1 MIEFISYSGS
11 NEYEIRYDGKVAGT
25 FRYYDVPDFKYKGEV
40 QFIRYLAYIK
50 LEPKFRRLGIL
61 CYIIKEFDIKSLM
74 VDDIDD
80 IPVKTLID
88 IYSRLGFRLIEGSE
102 RFMIR
107 D

>member
-1 MIEFISYSGS
+1 MIEYYRSSDDEWVIKY
-11 NEYEIRYDGKVAGT
+11 NEEVAGT
-25 FRYYDVPDFKYKGEV
+25 FRYYDVPDFKYRGEV
-40 QFIRYLAYIK
+40 QFIRYLAYIR

-61 CYIIKEFDIKSLM
+61 LYIVKMFDIKSLM

-80 IPVKTLID
+80 IPIKTLID

-102 RFMIR
+102 RFMVR

>member
-1 MIEFISYSGS
+1 MIEYYRSSDDEWVIKYNG
-11 NEYEIRYDGKVAGT
+11 EVAGT
-25 FRYYDVPDFKYKGEV
+25 FRYYDVPDFKYRGEV
-40 QFIRYLAYIK
+40 QFIRYLAYIR

-61 CYIIKEFDIKSLM
+61 LYIVKMFDIKSLM

-80 IPVKTLID
+80 IPMKALID
-88 IYSRLGFRLIEGSE
+88 IYSRLGFRLVEGSE

>member
-1 MIEFISYSGS
+1 MIEYCKSSDD
-11 NEYEIRYDGKVAGT
+11 EWVVRYNGEVAGT

-40 QFIRYLAYIK
+40 QFVRYLAYIR

-61 CYIIKEFDIKSLM
+61 LYIVKMFDIKSLM

-80 IPVKTLID
+80 IPLDVLIR
-88 IYSRLGFRLIEGSE
+88 IYGRLGFRLVDGSE

>member
-1 MIEFISYSGS
+1 MIEYYRSSDDEWVIKYNG
-11 NEYEIRYDGKVAGT
+11 EVAGT

-40 QFIRYLAYIK
+40 QFIRYLAYIR
-50 LEPKFRRLGIL
+50 LESKFRRLGIL
-61 CYIIKEFDIKSLM
+61 LYIVKMFDIKSLM

-80 IPVKTLID
+80 IPIKTLID
-88 IYSRLGFRLIEGSE
+88 IYSRLGFRLIEGSK